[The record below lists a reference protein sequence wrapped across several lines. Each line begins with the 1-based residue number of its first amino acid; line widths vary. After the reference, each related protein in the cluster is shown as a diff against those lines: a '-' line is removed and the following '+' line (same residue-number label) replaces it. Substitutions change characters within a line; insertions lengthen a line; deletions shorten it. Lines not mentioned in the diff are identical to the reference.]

1 VILRLDLATRRKPVA
16 VPQGKPLTSSSVFLK
31 LKPFRSL
38 STLRSPRFWRANL
51 QAIRWPVPWPMN
63 RAETSELSVN
73 MNRLSLLLTFLLAV
87 STSAAAQTQTRERR
101 SSDKGSAP
109 NSDSTAVRSRVVT
122 PDRVSNHSDKPNQNP
137 DSTAVVPS
145 WGNTV
150 ITSGSVAKEN
160 SASRKPESSNQA
172 VTPSE
177 QKSRTRPKLIQP
189 TAMITEAPSVRLIA
203 PVKATVRPNATAR
216 ASSPPRALPA
226 TMLYRVGIGDVL
238 DIRLANMPTREST
251 LFTVLNPGLVE
262 YPLLSGAISVDG
274 MTTEEIGALLSREIK
289 VIDNPIATVTV
300 RDYASHAITIT
311 GMVDSPGKKV
321 LRREAVPLYTVLAE
335 ALPRPEAT
343 AVTITRG
350 GKSESLSMASE
361 QSMSTLVNAGDIIRV
376 SGESAAAKKFVY
388 VGGDVAAT
396 GEREFREG
404 MTLTQALL
412 AAGGVAR
419 SEKAGAKI
427 ARQNASGF
435 LVTNEYNVRAIEEG
449 RAPDPVLQ
457 AGDRIEV
464 KRGV

>member
-1 VILRLDLATRRKPVA
+1 
-16 VPQGKPLTSSSVFLK
+16 
-31 LKPFRSL
+31 
-38 STLRSPRFWRANL
+38 
-51 QAIRWPVPWPMN
+51 MN
-63 RAETSELSVN
+63 RAETTELSVN
-73 MNRLSLLLTFLLAV
+73 MNRLSLLLAFLLAV
-87 STSAAAQTQTRERR
+87 SISAAAQTQTRERR
-101 SSDKGSAP
+101 SSDNRSAP
-109 NSDSTAVRSRVVT
+109 NSDSTGVRGRVVT
-122 PDRVSNHSDKPNQNP
+122 ADRISNHSDKPNQNP
-137 DSTAVVPS
+137 ADSTAVVPS
-145 WGNTV
+145 WGNTA
-150 ITSGSVAKEN
+150 IAGESVPKEN
-160 SASRKPESSNQA
+160 SASRKPASANKA

-177 QKSRTRPKLIQP
+177 QNSGTRPKLIQP

-203 PVKATVRPNATAR
+203 PPVNAAVRPNSTGR

-251 LFTVLNPGLVE
+251 LFTVLNPGVVE
-262 YPLLSGAISVDG
+262 YPLLSGPVGVDG
-274 MTTEEIGALLSREIK
+274 MTTEEIAALLSREIK
-289 VIDNPIATVTV
+289 VIDHPIATVTV
-300 RDYASHAITIT
+300 RDYASHAVTIT

-321 LRREAVPLYTVLAE
+321 LRREAMPLYTVLAE

-350 GKSESLSMASE
+350 GKSESLSMANE
-361 QSMSTLVNAGDIIRV
+361 QSMSTLVKAGDIIRV
-376 SGESAAAKKFVY
+376 SGESATSRKFVY

-412 AAGGVAR
+412 AAGGIAR
-419 SEKAGAKI
+419 SERASAKI
-427 ARQNASGF
+427 ARRNASGF

-449 RAPDPVLQ
+449 KAPDPVLE